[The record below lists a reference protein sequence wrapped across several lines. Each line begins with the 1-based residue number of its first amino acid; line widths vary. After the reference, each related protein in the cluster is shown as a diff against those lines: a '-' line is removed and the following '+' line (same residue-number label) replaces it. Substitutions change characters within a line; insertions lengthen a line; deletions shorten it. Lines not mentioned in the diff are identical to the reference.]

1 MIATF
6 FDMTAT
12 YIGTEAEVAQEA
24 NPVMALFLGQGLG
37 LFVLGGLAI
46 GLFSVGMMWV
56 GFRMIRKELREKAMR
71 FALWFGFMM
80 HLWAT
85 MIWILLLA
93 KII

>member
-1 MIATF
+1 
-6 FDMTAT
+6 MTST
-12 YIGTEAEVAQEA
+12 YIGTDAGVAEEA

-46 GLFSVGMMWV
+46 GLFSIGMMWV

-85 MIWILLLA
+85 AIWILLLA
-93 KII
+93 RII